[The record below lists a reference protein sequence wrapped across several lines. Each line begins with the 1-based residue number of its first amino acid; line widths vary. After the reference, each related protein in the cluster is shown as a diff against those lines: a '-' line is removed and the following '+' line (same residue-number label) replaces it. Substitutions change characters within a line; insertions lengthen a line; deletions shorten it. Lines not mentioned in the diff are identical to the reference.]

1 MSRATLHAARIIRPL
16 HRVND
21 RVETRTDQVAQMSS
35 PIIFALHVH
44 SDSDVDNSTLT
55 GKTGFLVLRSVIS
68 TLYCRHLA
76 TDAGIQLFSLQ
87 TAPSI
92 TSNTSTPSQPLTRR
106 GADRFPLFTYAL
118 HMARKIALLIVHG
131 MGDTAPDFY
140 DELIV
145 PLRTRLQSVWD
156 RIAYRPV
163 YYQPVLQR
171 NERAIFERMRP
182 QLRWEGLRELMLF
195 GLSDAASLE
204 HKKELAMS
212 PYWQTQRLIL
222 QRLDELF
229 DEIADGMADDAPG
242 LAIVAQSLGCQ
253 VMSNYIWDAQQPLAY
268 AGVWSAPLDD
278 GVPTDSPR
286 DRFRRMR
293 SLQLLL
299 TTGCNIPVFVAG
311 HSTIEPVDRRKL
323 AAGFRWINQF
333 DPDDVLGWPLAQLS
347 AAYAALVEDHAVN
360 ASGNTLLGRVKALTP
375 YSHTQYW
382 STSSVL
388 DRIADE
394 VKEMLE
400 SG

>member
-1 MSRATLHAARIIRPL
+1 
-16 HRVND
+16 
-21 RVETRTDQVAQMSS
+21 
-35 PIIFALHVH
+35 
-44 SDSDVDNSTLT
+44 
-55 GKTGFLVLRSVIS
+55 
-68 TLYCRHLA
+68 
-76 TDAGIQLFSLQ
+76 
-87 TAPSI
+87 
-92 TSNTSTPSQPLTRR
+92 
-106 GADRFPLFTYAL
+106 
-118 HMARKIALLIVHG
+118 MASKLALLIVHG
-131 MGDTAPDFY
+131 MGDTRPDFHA
-140 DELIV
+140 ELIV
-145 PLRTRLQSVWD
+145 PLSLRLQSAWD
-156 RIAYRPV
+156 RIAWRPV

-222 QRLDELF
+222 QQLDELF
-229 DEIADGMADDAPG
+229 DEIVAGPADEAPR

-278 GVPTDSPR
+278 AVPADSPR

-311 HSTIEPVDRRKL
+311 HSTIEPIDRRKL

-333 DPDDVLGWPLAQLS
+333 DPDDVLGWPLGQLS
-347 AAYAALVEDHAVN
+347 AAYAALVEDHTVN
-360 ASGNTLLGRVKALTP
+360 ASGDTLLGRVRALTP

-382 STSSVL
+382 STQTVL
-388 DRIADE
+388 DRIADAL
-394 VKEMLE
+394 KEMLE

>member
-1 MSRATLHAARIIRPL
+1 
-16 HRVND
+16 
-21 RVETRTDQVAQMSS
+21 
-35 PIIFALHVH
+35 
-44 SDSDVDNSTLT
+44 
-55 GKTGFLVLRSVIS
+55 
-68 TLYCRHLA
+68 
-76 TDAGIQLFSLQ
+76 
-87 TAPSI
+87 
-92 TSNTSTPSQPLTRR
+92 
-106 GADRFPLFTYAL
+106 
-118 HMARKIALLIVHG
+118 MASKLALLIVHG

-140 DELIV
+140 DELIA
-145 PLRTRLQSVWD
+145 PLSLRLQGAWN
-156 RIAYRPV
+156 RIAWRPV

-204 HKKELAMS
+204 HKKELALS

-229 DEIADGMADDAPG
+229 DETMAGGDGDAPR

-268 AGVWSAPLDD
+268 AGIWSSPLDD

-311 HSTIEPVDRRKL
+311 HSAIEPIDRSKL

-333 DPDDVLGWPLAQLS
+333 DPDDVLGWPLTQLS

-360 ASGNTLLGRVKALTP
+360 ASGDTLLGKVKSLTP

-382 STSSVL
+382 STKSVL
-388 DRIADE
+388 DRIAGAL
-394 VKEMLE
+394 KEMLE

>member
-1 MSRATLHAARIIRPL
+1 
-16 HRVND
+16 
-21 RVETRTDQVAQMSS
+21 
-35 PIIFALHVH
+35 
-44 SDSDVDNSTLT
+44 
-55 GKTGFLVLRSVIS
+55 
-68 TLYCRHLA
+68 
-76 TDAGIQLFSLQ
+76 
-87 TAPSI
+87 
-92 TSNTSTPSQPLTRR
+92 
-106 GADRFPLFTYAL
+106 
-118 HMARKIALLIVHG
+118 MASKLALLIVHG
-131 MGDTAPDFY
+131 MGDTRPDFH

-145 PLRTRLQSVWD
+145 PLRTRLRDAWD
-156 RIAYRPV
+156 RIAWRPV

-229 DEIADGMADDAPG
+229 DEIAAGSAGDMPR

-253 VMSNYIWDAQQPLAY
+253 VMSNYIWDAQQPRAY

-311 HSTIEPVDRRKL
+311 HSAIEPIDRRKL

-347 AAYAALVEDHAVN
+347 PAYAALVQDHAVN
-360 ASGNTLLGRVKALTP
+360 ASGGTLLGGVRSLTP
-375 YSHTQYW
+375 YSHEQYW
-382 STSSVL
+382 STAKVL

-394 VKEMLE
+394 IKEVLE

>member
-1 MSRATLHAARIIRPL
+1 
-16 HRVND
+16 
-21 RVETRTDQVAQMSS
+21 
-35 PIIFALHVH
+35 
-44 SDSDVDNSTLT
+44 
-55 GKTGFLVLRSVIS
+55 
-68 TLYCRHLA
+68 
-76 TDAGIQLFSLQ
+76 
-87 TAPSI
+87 
-92 TSNTSTPSQPLTRR
+92 
-106 GADRFPLFTYAL
+106 
-118 HMARKIALLIVHG
+118 MASKLALLIIHG
-131 MGDTAPDFY
+131 MGDTPPDFHE
-140 DELIV
+140 ELTV
-145 PLRTRLQSVWD
+145 PLRLRLQGVWD

-171 NERAIFERMRP
+171 NERAIFDRMRP

-229 DEIADGMADDAPG
+229 DEIAGDAAGHAPR

-253 VMSNYIWDAQQPLAY
+253 VMSNYIWDAQQPRAY

-278 GVPTDSPR
+278 GVPSDSPR

-311 HSTIEPVDRRKL
+311 HSAIEPIDRRKL

-347 AAYAALVEDHAVN
+347 ASYAALVEDHAVN
-360 ASGNTLLGRVKALTP
+360 ASGNTLLGRVKSLTP

-382 STSSVL
+382 STEKVL
-388 DRIADE
+388 DRIAGGLQE
-394 VKEMLE
+394 LLE
-400 SG
+400 SR

>member
-1 MSRATLHAARIIRPL
+1 
-16 HRVND
+16 
-21 RVETRTDQVAQMSS
+21 
-35 PIIFALHVH
+35 
-44 SDSDVDNSTLT
+44 
-55 GKTGFLVLRSVIS
+55 
-68 TLYCRHLA
+68 
-76 TDAGIQLFSLQ
+76 
-87 TAPSI
+87 
-92 TSNTSTPSQPLTRR
+92 
-106 GADRFPLFTYAL
+106 
-118 HMARKIALLIVHG
+118 MARKIALLIVHG
-131 MGDTAPDFY
+131 MGDTRPDFY
-140 DELIV
+140 EELLV

-212 PYWQTQRLIL
+212 PYWQTQHLIL

-229 DEIADGMADDAPG
+229 DEIADDTAGEPPQ

-253 VMSNYIWDAQQPLAY
+253 VISNYIWDAQQPLAY

-293 SLQLLL
+293 ALRRLL

-311 HSTIEPVDRRKL
+311 HSTIEPIDRRKL
-323 AAGFRWINQF
+323 GAGFRWINQF

-347 AAYAALVEDHAVN
+347 AAYAALVEDIEVN
-360 ASGNTLLGRVKALTP
+360 ASGDTLLGRIKSLTP

-382 STSSVL
+382 STEKVL
-388 DRIADE
+388 DRIAGAL
-394 VKEMLE
+394 KELLE